1 MTIGVLGTTGVAPPM
16 ISVLVWS
23 AVGFLL
29 LPIFTTIRNL
39 SNGVKSPLKMIWH
52 AEKWE
57 LDKILG
63 KHVWILSEVIDD
75 TDGARKVVV
84 RMRPRRKKE
93 DKETISKHISELKE
107 LGETEAWITK
117 KHPFLIYVF
126 PAIILTM
133 IFGDPIA
140 YILLELGQ

>member
-1 MTIGVLGTTGVAPPM
+1 
-16 ISVLVWS
+16 
-23 AVGFLL
+23 
-29 LPIFTTIRNL
+29 
-39 SNGVKSPLKMIWH
+39 MIWH

-140 YILLELGQ
+140 CILLELGQ